1 MQPQVQNLSDA
12 TLDGFQHLIG
22 MSDLFLFSY
31 FFFYHFVQKDL
42 GNLFCT
48 STNFAPSLLVFTLE
62 RFKVDDVCFFWL
74 NFCIFVNLVSYLWR
88 LFVFGA
94 VFQAESES

>member
-1 MQPQVQNLSDA
+1 M
-12 TLDGFQHLIG
+12 
-22 MSDLFLFSY
+22 
-31 FFFYHFVQKDL
+31 
-42 GNLFCT
+42 
-48 STNFAPSLLVFTLE
+48 
-62 RFKVDDVCFFWL
+62 FFWL